1 MMKHVQPDAL
11 KSNGSSD
18 KALRAELE
26 RTGTPS
32 SAIIERPVPRT
43 PRARPRRIPEGLG
56 QIVLV
61 LQGGGALGAYQVGA
75 YQALHEAGIEP
86 DWVIGTS
93 IGAINASLIAGNAP
107 EDRMSRL
114 REFWSRMQHSPW
126 MELLGAWPFV
136 GPLACNLMTVAHGI
150 PAFFTPNVP
159 AFLGPH
165 VPLGTDAAA
174 YYDTAPLAATLTE
187 LVDFER
193 LNGGETRLMVGAA
206 NVRTSEMRYF
216 DSRTM
221 KLDLRHVMA
230 SGALPPAF
238 PAVRIDGD
246 LYWDGGILSNTPVE
260 AVFDDNPRQNSV
272 VFAVHI
278 WNPQGS
284 EPETIWE
291 VMNRQKDIQYSS
303 RAISHIARQKQ
314 IHRLRH
320 VIAELERRLPEAER
334 RSPEIKKLASY
345 GCLTRMHV
353 VRLLAPPLD
362 GEDHTKDID
371 FSPAG
376 IRKRW
381 ESGYADASRVL
392 ELAPWSGDFDPVEGF
407 ILHEARPGVMVT
419 AA

>member
-1 MMKHVQPDAL
+1 MRKLVTPDAL
-11 KSNGSSD
+11 RSD
-18 KALRAELE
+18 KASGDAVISELE
-26 RTGTPS
+26 RTGTPPE
-32 SAIIERPVPRT
+32 AITEQRLPEPVPTRL
-43 PRARPRRIPEGLG
+43 RRIPKEFG

-75 YQALHEAGIEP
+75 YQALHEAGVEP

-107 EDRMSRL
+107 EDRMERL
-114 REFWSRMQHSPW
+114 QEFWSRMQHSPW
-126 MELLGAWPFV
+126 METLGAWPLV
-136 GPLACNLMTVAHGI
+136 ESWAANLGTIIQGI
-150 PAFFTPNVP
+150 PAFFRPNLP
-159 AFLGPH
+159 AFFGPH
-165 VPLGTDAAA
+165 VPLGSESAG
-174 YYDTAPLAATLTE
+174 YYDTSPLARTLSD

-193 LNGGETRLMVGAA
+193 INKREIRLTVGAA

-216 DSRTM
+216 DSRDM
-221 KLDLRHVMA
+221 ELDIRHVMA

-246 LYWDGGILSNTPVE
+246 LYWDGGILSNTPIE
-260 AVFDDNPRQNSV
+260 AVFDDNPRRNSV

-278 WNPQGS
+278 WNPQG
-284 EPETIWE
+284 PDPDTIWQ
-291 VMNRQKDIQYSS
+291 VMSRHKDIQYAS
-303 RAISHIARQKQ
+303 RTVSHIARQKQ

-320 VIAELERRLPEAER
+320 VIAELVRHVPEAARKTEAVK
-334 RSPEIKKLASY
+334 ELAAY
-345 GCLTRMHV
+345 GCLTRMHL

-371 FSPAG
+371 FSPGG
-376 IRKRW
+376 IRQRW
-381 ESGYADASRVL
+381 EAGYADTGRVL
-392 ELAPWSGDFDPVEGF
+392 ELAPWSGEFDPAEGF